1 MQRRF
6 TTLQHIESLTPDP
19 PQLSCCDLRTH
30 ADFYS
35 RLLDNQRTVLVLL
48 PPAYAANPT
57 RRYPVL
63 YLHDGQNLFDGAT
76 AYVYG
81 QHWRVGE
88 TAHALMATEAIQPL
102 IIVGIYH
109 TGVGRVDEYTPT
121 RDARIGQGGRAELY
135 GRMLVEELKPYVDA
149 RYRTLGGAEHTG
161 VGGSSLGGLVSL
173 ILGLRYPDVFGKLAA
188 LSPSVFWDGR
198 LIISHVETLG
208 AKLPLRIWLDTGTGE
223 GWYTTEYARMLR
235 DALVGTGWA
244 LDAELSYY
252 EADGATH
259 DENAWAARVA
269 PMLKFLFPA

>member
-1 MQRRF
+1 
-6 TTLQHIESLTPDP
+6 LQHIEPLTPAP
-19 PQLSCCDLRTH
+19 PQPPCCDLRTH

-35 RLLDNQRTVLVLL
+35 RLLDNRRTVLVLL
-48 PPAYAANPT
+48 PPAYAAEPT

-88 TAHALMATEAIQPL
+88 TAHALMAAAAIQPL

-109 TGVGRVDEYTPT
+109 MGVGRVDEYTPT
-121 RDARIGQGGRAELY
+121 RDARVGQGGRAALY

-149 RYRTLGGAEHTG
+149 HYRTLAGAEHTG

-173 ILGLRYPDVFGKLAA
+173 LLGLSYPDVFGKLAA
-188 LSPSVFWDGR
+188 LSPSVFWDRR
-198 LIISHVETLG
+198 LIISRVETLN

-235 DALVGTGWA
+235 DALVGKGWA

-269 PMLKFLFPA
+269 PMLKFLFPAQQEIA